1 MLAMTIP
8 SDTLYQQLSR
18 MLREAF
24 GELVREAPEEP
35 AFFVPSGRIGVR
47 VEVEAV
53 SDQNVLIECYSW
65 VAQGLPIDGR
75 VCEFLVRRNASLR
88 FGALCV
94 DGEGSIFLRHALFAE
109 QLQEPV
115 LSRLIQLLGS
125 TADTIDDELRERF
138 AR

>member
-24 GELVREAPEEP
+24 GELVREAPDEP

-53 SDQNVLIECYSW
+53 SD
-65 VAQGLPIDGR
+65 QGLPIDGR